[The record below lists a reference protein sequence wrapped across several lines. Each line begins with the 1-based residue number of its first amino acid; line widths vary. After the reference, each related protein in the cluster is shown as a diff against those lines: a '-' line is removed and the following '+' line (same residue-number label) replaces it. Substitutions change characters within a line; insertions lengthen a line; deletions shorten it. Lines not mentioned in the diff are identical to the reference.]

1 MYDWANEIKTDDMT
15 DVELKAAL
23 IQQYE
28 ILKQVADDKTLL
40 SEYCETMY
48 EESDTSSET
57 TRTVVTIQN

>member
-1 MYDWANEIKTDDMT
+1 VYDWANEIKTDDMT

>member
-1 MYDWANEIKTDDMT
+1 VYDWANEIKTDDMT

-28 ILKQVADDKTLL
+28 ILKEVADDKTLL